1 MHPSGCA
8 TRVAA
13 RSRAVPTP
21 RRRAT
26 PPHLLRALVHRDY
39 RLWAIA
45 DLISTVGSWMQ
56 LVAQN
61 WIVLEVTHSPAA
73 LGTCVAVQSAPA
85 LALGMW
91 GGSLADRLPKKQLL
105 IATQS
110 AFALL
115 ALVLAAATA
124 TGTLNIWVV
133 WAVALGTG
141 LTAAVNTPTVGAFC
155 AEIVPAEDL
164 GNAMA
169 LGAATSSTGRM
180 VGMALAAWVVAAF
193 GAQTAFAFNAVSFL
207 AVIIALALMRGT
219 HVAPRHHNDRSKR
232 NDRAV
237 GTRDGL
243 RYILGSPKLLG
254 LLALCFVLSAFGRNF
269 QVTMAAMVDGPLH
282 GGAGDYGFLSTVFA
296 VGTLIGA
303 IVAARRRTIDT
314 RLLLVA
320 AGVAA
325 ALEALSSLAPT
336 LGSFATLMGPVAV
349 AAVVVDT
356 ASGYLAQ
363 TRCDPAFRGR
373 VLAAAALVSS
383 AASAVGGPLLGW
395 FATVLGARAPLAIGG
410 LVALTAVIVGAAC
423 APGSRWRLFGL
434 PLERSL
440 VASVGAPVGA
450 SVGAEHGR

>member
-1 MHPSGCA
+1 M
-8 TRVAA
+8 
-13 RSRAVPTP
+13 
-21 RRRAT
+21 
-26 PPHLLRALVHRDY
+26 LRALRYRDY

-61 WIVLEVTHSPAA
+61 WIVLEITHSPTA

-91 GGSLADRLPKKQLL
+91 GGSIADRLPKKRLL

-115 ALVLAAATA
+115 ALVLAVSTV
-124 TGTLNIWVV
+124 TGTLTIWVV
-133 WAVALGTG
+133 WVVALGTG
-141 LTAAVNTPTVGAFC
+141 LTATVNTPTVGAFC
-155 AEIVPAEDL
+155 AEIVPEQDL

-180 VGMALAAWVVAAF
+180 AGMALAAWVVAAC
-193 GAQTAFAFNAVSFL
+193 GAQTAFALNAVSFL
-207 AVIIALALMRGT
+207 AVIIALALMRDT
-219 HVAPRHHNDRSKR
+219 YVASSQRYG
-232 NDRAV
+232 RAD
-237 GTRDGL
+237 GARDGL

-303 IVAARRRTIDT
+303 IVAARRRIIDS

-325 ALEALSSLAPT
+325 ALQALSSLAPT
-336 LGSFATLMGPVAV
+336 LGSFASFMGPIAV

-410 LVALTAVIVGAAC
+410 IVALSAVIGCAAF
-423 APGSRWRLFGL
+423 APGCRWRLFCL

-440 VASVGAPVGA
+440 AASFGALR
-450 SVGAEHGR
+450 GR